1 MILEALRCD
10 YRWANDRLH
19 QFVIDGMAEHA
30 RALADTPVH
39 YVPYIEP
46 SRGAGK
52 GLLAALGRDACLVV
66 TDDFPC
72 FFLPQMSAAAARQ
85 LDVRLE
91 AVDSNG
97 LLPMR
102 AAERTAVTAFS
113 FRAHVQRQFRDAI
126 KDWPQPID
134 FADLPVA
141 TGLTTAVEERWRPAA
156 AAALENAASLIAALP
171 IDHRIAPAAT
181 RGGSA
186 EGRRALARFVDAAL
200 VRYAADHNQPDT
212 HGTSRLSPYLHFG
225 HLSAHEV
232 FAAVM
237 TAEKWTTRK
246 LGAHAGGKRD
256 GWWGV
261 RPGAEAFL
269 DQLVTWRE
277 LGLNMCVNRPDDY
290 HRYESLPLW
299 ARTSLDRHRLDTRQF
314 VYSLDEFES
323 AQTHDVVWNAAQ
335 RQLTREGWM
344 HNYLRMLWGK
354 KILEWTRSPED
365 AIAVMT
371 EVMNKHAL
379 DGRDPNSY
387 SGYFWTLGRYD
398 RPWAP
403 ERPVYGTVRYM
414 SSANTTKKLRM
425 KTFLEDYGA

>member
-1 MILEALRCD
+1 
-10 YRWANDRLH
+10 
-19 QFVIDGMAEHA
+19 
-30 RALADTPVH
+30 
-39 YVPYIEP
+39 
-46 SRGAGK
+46 
-52 GLLAALGRDACLVV
+52 
-66 TDDFPC
+66 
-72 FFLPQMSAAAARQ
+72 
-85 LDVRLE
+85 
-91 AVDSNG
+91 
-97 LLPMR
+97 
-102 AAERTAVTAFS
+102 
-113 FRAHVQRQFRDAI
+113 
-126 KDWPQPID
+126 
-134 FADLPVA
+134 
-141 TGLTTAVEERWRPAA
+141 
-156 AAALENAASLIAALP
+156 
-171 IDHRIAPAAT
+171 
-181 RGGSA
+181 
-186 EGRRALARFVDAAL
+186 
-200 VRYAADHNQPDT
+200 
-212 HGTSRLSPYLHFG
+212 
-225 HLSAHEV
+225 
-232 FAAVM
+232 M

-299 ARTSLDRHRLDTRQF
+299 ARTSLDCHRLDTRQF

-323 AQTHDVVWNAAQ
+323 ARTHDAVWNAAQ

-414 SSANTTKKLRM
+414 SSANTVKKLRM